1 MTHKQDGTW
10 TYHILHRFASF
21 PTDGQSPAAG
31 LVMDASGNLY
41 GNTVGGGA
49 NGNGTVF
56 KFAPSTSGHWKK
68 TVVYDFPNCA
78 NGCLPGGT
86 MVFDKAANL
95 YGAASGGVP
104 DCGGY
109 TCGVI
114 FKLTPQTGGKW
125 KYSVVH
131 KFNGA
136 DGGFPY
142 SVILD
147 DKDNLFGT
155 TQGFGKYNAGVA
167 FEITP

>member
-1 MTHKQDGTW
+1 
-10 TYHILHRFASF
+10 
-21 PTDGQSPAAG
+21 
-31 LVMDASGNLY
+31 
-41 GNTVGGGA
+41 
-49 NGNGTVF
+49 
-56 KFAPSTSGHWKK
+56 
-68 TVVYDFPNCA
+68 
-78 NGCLPGGT
+78 
-86 MVFDKAANL
+86 
-95 YGAASGGVP
+95 
-104 DCGGY
+104 
-109 TCGVI
+109 
-114 FKLTPQTGGKW
+114 LTPQTGGKW